1 MGAWGPVA
9 GFRLRALLVHQVFKK
24 VLFLTPGAQHSFTSG
39 RIFNLV
45 TSDAETLQQLCQNL
59 LGVISSP
66 ARIIGAVVLLY
77 AQLGPASLV
86 ALVTLVIMI
95 PIQVTLCWTLGSW
108 RAHVRNGPYPSVLH
122 LEI

>member
-1 MGAWGPVA
+1 M
-9 GFRLRALLVHQVFKK
+9 HEVFNK
-24 VLFLTPGAQHSFTSG
+24 VLFLTPGAQARFTSG

-59 LGVISSP
+59 LGVVSSP

-86 ALVTLVIMI
+86 ALVTLIIMM
-95 PIQVTLCWTLGSW
+95 PIQVSPHCHQGCAGVFFSFLF
-108 RAHVRNGPYPSVLH
+108 
-122 LEI
+122 E